1 MVQVQESIAVSD
13 KISNA
18 KDMFSSEACAPMR
31 KEMNDYLEGLVAENT
46 DEEII
51 EWSCN
56 DLQRK
61 QSMKRVKAKE
71 MDIAT
76 QTNPCIRAVDALVAE
91 AVSDGTVDA
100 DLGDKALCGKE
111 LGKALAELKNNL
123 DSAEFVE
130 AGFIF
135 TFGTMLFLIAVPFLP
150 PPP

>member
-76 QTNPCIRAVDALVAE
+76 QTNPCIHALEELVAE
-91 AVSDGTVDA
+91 ADADGTVDA
-100 DLGDKALCGKE
+100 DLGDKEACSKE
-111 LGKALAELKNNL
+111 VGTVLAEIKKKL
-123 DSAEFVE
+123 DSAQFVE
-130 AGFIF
+130 IPH
-135 TFGTMLFLIAVPFLP
+135 LIYGLVRASFVLP
-150 PPP
+150 PRP